1 MYHTSLKKYLFDI
14 VSLVSRLNRLIY
26 SVLHRRAA
34 RCNYNMTSITIL
46 QYDVSKDVR
55 LSLSYSLLHLA
66 FATPWNSKH
75 HYQVSAC
82 EILNRTGSTLKSQ
95 SGIFYKNSQKLQK
108 FNFADKKGKMF
119 RVMYYL
125 GTHRI

>member
-1 MYHTSLKKYLFDI
+1 
-14 VSLVSRLNRLIY
+14 
-26 SVLHRRAA
+26 
-34 RCNYNMTSITIL
+34 MTCITIL
-46 QYDVSKDVR
+46 QFDVSKDVT

-66 FATPWNSKH
+66 FTTRWNSKH
-75 HYQVSAC
+75 PYKVSAC

-119 RVMYYL
+119 RVIYDL
-125 GTHRI
+125 GTHRIYSRLIFCKKLLNH